1 MASVKRGGAFR
12 SRAARSLSPDASRTL
27 IPHGGP
33 LCDKRLGER
42 PIRGAYNRTAPEAVT
57 PLLAADRHSL
67 KQMRL
72 TRKLVESFERG
83 GLSARSVRLRL
94 TALYGGL
101 FVVCGAGL
109 LVITYLLVSHST
121 RHRPA
126 GVVVSG
132 HPFAGLGQ
140 GERTIEIGRI
150 GAALG
155 YQNRVDLHQLL
166 IESAIALAA
175 MAALSVAL
183 GWVVAGRVLSPLR
196 TITARTRRISEQSL
210 HERLAL
216 SGPHDELKQLADTID
231 ELLARLEAAFDS
243 QRRFVANASHEL
255 RTPLAMMRTRLDVA
269 IAKPDGVPPQT
280 QTLNAGLRNDLDRAD
295 RLLESFLALAR
306 AQHGRLTD
314 RTLVSLDQMV
324 AHALATRHDQIAE
337 LELEVRT
344 ALGHVS
350 VAGSEALLARMVGNV
365 IENSVRHNEP
375 HGFIDIAC
383 ERVGETGRVVV
394 SSGGPVLDEASVA
407 KLVLPFQRL
416 AAERTGAQNGHGL
429 GLSIV
434 AAVADAHGGSLDLH
448 ARPRGG
454 LCVQIVLPSVTR
466 APTVL
471 IPA

>member
-1 MASVKRGGAFR
+1 M
-12 SRAARSLSPDASRTL
+12 
-27 IPHGGP
+27 H
-33 LCDKRLGER
+33 
-42 PIRGAYNRTAPEAVT
+42 
-57 PLLAADRHSL
+57 
-67 KQMRL
+67 L
-72 TRKLVESFERG
+72 TGKLVGRFEGR

-101 FVVCGAGL
+101 FVLCGTGL

-121 RHRPA
+121 RHRPPG
-126 GVVVSG
+126 GVFSG
-132 HPFAGLGQ
+132 RPFAGALGPA
-140 GERTIEIGRI
+140 ERTVEIGRI
-150 GAALG
+150 VAALH
-155 YQNRVDLHQLL
+155 YQHRVDLHQLL
-166 IESAIALAA
+166 IESGIALAA

-183 GWVVAGRVLSPLR
+183 GWVVASRVLSPLR
-196 TITARTRRISEQSL
+196 TITARTRRISERSL

-350 VAGSEALLARMVGNV
+350 VAGSETLLARMVENV

-383 ERVGETGRVVV
+383 ETVGETGRVVV
-394 SSGGPVLDEASVA
+394 SSGGPVLDEA
-407 KLVLPFQRL
+407 
-416 AAERTGAQNGHGL
+416 
-429 GLSIV
+429 
-434 AAVADAHGGSLDLH
+434 
-448 ARPRGG
+448 
-454 LCVQIVLPSVTR
+454 
-466 APTVL
+466 
-471 IPA
+471 